1 VIAAA
6 GRAESDL
13 TAAAAVPGVT
23 GAAQLALGAILI
35 VLVVLFVV
43 VAVRRMTALAFD
55 RRRARL
61 VAQTRPLLLQLL
73 TDDDPAPGGGDPES
87 VRRLAQ
93 VKGKLWR
100 ACEPGVVAMLGKVR
114 GGPRDA
120 LVALLE
126 ERGTIDRARRGT
138 RSYSAVTRCRSA
150 EMLGATGV
158 HDSIPL
164 LVPLLSDRQSEV
176 RQVATRALG
185 KVGAAEAAAPLLEA
199 VSGPHAVPPREVSAA
214 IVVLEPEADA
224 VIMQT
229 ASGSDDPQIRAVAAE
244 VLGLRG
250 AVDASRMLVDQLV
263 GDESR
268 EVKVR
273 SARALGR
280 IGAPT
285 AVKPL
290 QDALTTPW
298 PELRAVS
305 ARALGQLGAP
315 GSVPALVACLDDP
328 SHRVCSNAAES
339 LTALGDVGRAALRTV
354 SESGSQRAT
363 AYAIEALA
371 LDGIGRRQL
380 ERVGI

>member
-1 VIAAA
+1 
-6 GRAESDL
+6 
-13 TAAAAVPGVT
+13 
-23 GAAQLALGAILI
+23 
-35 VLVVLFVV
+35 
-43 VAVRRMTALAFD
+43 
-55 RRRARL
+55 
-61 VAQTRPLLLQLL
+61 
-73 TDDDPAPGGGDPES
+73 
-87 VRRLAQ
+87 
-93 VKGKLWR
+93 
-100 ACEPGVVAMLGKVR
+100 MLGKVR

-354 SESGSQRAT
+354 SESGSQRAA